1 MKRIVFFILV
11 IIFQQGTYLMAQTLS
26 LEQARALGLA
36 NSRSLAKYNLAIQ
49 NSLLNEKSQLYTM
62 LPTVSAN
69 YSASMDYLNKDW
81 GFVNP
86 VDTFSAG
93 ANFAVTQKIF
103 EGGKSL
109 IQKAISSIATESVR
123 KDALAE
129 YFNVLDAV
137 DNAYY
142 AVLEAAASLETAES
156 SLQTA
161 NLSLSVAEIR
171 QASGMINQGD
181 YLKALADKESRENSR
196 NQARRDLT
204 LSTTKLKSFIG
215 LKESPELVQV
225 DFASYENVIRGL
237 AEISDAAAD
246 TLYNKLWKVISQAN
260 PSLARAALN
269 SQTAE
274 KNLSI
279 AKRDISP
286 TLSATVFSTGLSY
299 SKAKGFGTATGG
311 GVTLSG
317 YIPIDFWVRSNKI
330 EKSKIAVNSAALD
343 YIGAEISLETEVQ
356 SALLNIFAQAGSV
369 LSSRRALDYA
379 EKHLEYVMER
389 YRLSQSSVSD
399 VSDAS
404 VLASSS
410 RAQFIRSQYGFLQSL
425 SKLRSLGAM
434 DDEERLIKSLLGDE
448 R

>member
-1 MKRIVFFILV
+1 
-11 IIFQQGTYLMAQTLS
+11 MAQTLS

-49 NSLLNEKSQLYTM
+49 NSLLNEKTQLYTM

-86 VDTFSAG
+86 ADTFSAG

-123 KDALAE
+123 KDVLAE

-161 NLSLSVAEIR
+161 TLSLSVAEIR

-204 LSTTKLKSFIG
+204 LSTTKLKSLIG
-215 LKESPELVQV
+215 LKESPELIQV
-225 DFASYENVIRGL
+225 DFASYENVMQGL

-246 TLYNKLWKVISQAN
+246 ALYEKLWKVISQAN
-260 PSLARAALN
+260 ASLARAALN

-279 AKRDISP
+279 AKRDLSP
-286 TLSATVFSTGLSY
+286 TLSATVFSTGLTY
-299 SKAKGFGTATGG
+299 STTKGVGTTAGG
-311 GVTLSG
+311 GVTLTG

-410 RAQFIRSQYGFLQSL
+410 RAQFIRSQYSFLQSL
-425 SKLRSLGAM
+425 SKLRSLGAI
-434 DDEERLIKSLLGDE
+434 DDEERLIRILLGDE

>member
-1 MKRIVFFILV
+1 MKRIIFLIL
-11 IIFQQGTYLMAQTLS
+11 IIMLQQGTYLMAQTLS

-36 NSRSLAKYNLAIQ
+36 NSRSLAQYNLQIQ
-49 NSLLNEKSQLYTM
+49 NSLLDERSQLYDM
-62 LPTVSAN
+62 LPVVSAN
-69 YSASMDYLNKDW
+69 YSASIDYLKDW
-81 GFVNP
+81 TFLNP
-86 VDTFSAG
+86 ADTFNAG
-93 ANFAVTQKIF
+93 INLSVKQKIF

-109 IQKAISSIATESVR
+109 IQKAIRSIATESVR
-123 KDALAE
+123 KGALAE

-142 AVLEAAASLETAES
+142 AVLEASASLETAES

-161 NLSLSVAEIR
+161 SLSLSVAEIR

-204 LSTTKLKSFIG
+204 LSTAKLKNLIG
-215 LKESPELVQV
+215 LKESPELVQI
-225 DFASYENVIRGL
+225 DFAAYENVIQGL
-237 AEISDAAAD
+237 AEISDEAAD
-246 TLYNKLWKVISQAN
+246 ALYVKLWKMISQAN

-279 AKRDISP
+279 ARRDISP
-286 TLSATVFSTGLSY
+286 TLSATVFSTGLGY
-299 SKAKGFGTATGG
+299 SAANGFGTTSGG
-311 GVTLSG
+311 GITLSG
-317 YIPIDFWVRSNKI
+317 YIPIDFWVRANKI
-330 EKSKIAVNSAALD
+330 EKSKNAVTSAALD

-425 SKLRSLGAM
+425 SKLRSLGAI
-434 DDEERLIKSLLGDE
+434 DDEEKLLRILLGDE